1 MDTTEYIRI
10 CNSEDGVVENC
21 AVEELYICSL
31 GVDGNPGC
39 IPLCVV
45 DQTAQDLASQ
55 LEKTGNYPWSL
66 FDGDC
71 NEDNRFY
78 LSQHVMRE
86 FYDGPRNEGDGSD
99 NGMVTLIQKA
109 RVLWKAKG
117 DQEKVRQ
124 LFEDEIEQLYSN
136 DVKDPH
142 ELNIKEA
149 LVMGQHALFLWEL
162 EEEEAASN
170 EDKCSD

>member
-10 CNSEDGVVENC
+10 CNSEDGIVENC

-39 IPLCVV
+39 IPLHVV
-45 DQTAQDLASQ
+45 DQTAQDLAKQ
-55 LEKTGNYPWSL
+55 LEKTGNFPWTM
-66 FDGDC
+66 FDDNC
-71 NEDNRFY
+71 NEDSRFH
-78 LSQHVMRE
+78 LSHHVMRE
-86 FYDGPRNEGDGSD
+86 FYESRNEEDSHD

-124 LFEDEIEQLYSN
+124 LFEDEIRQLYSN

-142 ELNIKEA
+142 ELDIKEA

-162 EEEEAASN
+162 EEEEAAKN
-170 EDKCSD
+170 EDHRGD